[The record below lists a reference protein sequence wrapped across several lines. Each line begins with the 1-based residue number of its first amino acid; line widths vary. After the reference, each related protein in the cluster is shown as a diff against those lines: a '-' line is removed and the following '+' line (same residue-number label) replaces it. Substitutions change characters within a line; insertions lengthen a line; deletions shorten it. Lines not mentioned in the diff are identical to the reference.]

1 MEVAYG
7 KDDKEHKP
15 YIINVEDQE
24 GNNLFG
30 VGVLT
35 GVQELRMDGDT
46 YCCSCCCGKGGGAA
60 QAKKIKI

>member
-1 MEVAYG
+1 MEVVYG
-7 KDDKEHKP
+7 KDEKEHKP

-35 GVQELRMDGDT
+35 GVQELRMEGDT
-46 YCCSCCCGKGGGAA
+46 YCCTTCCGQGGGAA
-60 QAKKIKI
+60 QAKKIKL